1 MTSNIQ
7 NSIPLNGANPQ
18 LLYRSAKLSGLLLIA
33 SGITLALFWMM
44 SQLIAQSDVEVIE
57 PTAYIPITAVLDE
70 PEEMQ
75 VTEKTLPPKPEPIEP
90 PKLLPDNLEPDT
102 SNNDLSGIGG
112 GFTIAGP
119 QIETQANTS
128 LSVSGGE
135 ARPIVRISPQYPV
148 AAARDG
154 IEGWVVLSFSINE
167 TGGVEDVEVLDAEP
181 KRIFNREATR
191 ALRKWKYRPKIV
203 DGKPVKQSN
212 ITVQLDFKLEQ

>member
-7 NSIPLNGANPQ
+7 SSIPSNVANPQ

-57 PTAYIPITAVLDE
+57 PGAYIPITAVLDE

-75 VTEKTLPPKPEPIEP
+75 VTEKTLPSKPEPIEP

-102 SNNDLSGIGG
+102 SNNDLNGIGG
-112 GFTIAGP
+112 GFTIVGP
-119 QIETQANTS
+119 QIETQAHTS
-128 LSVSGGE
+128 LGVSGGE

-167 TGGVEDVEVLDAEP
+167 TGGVEDIEVLDAEP